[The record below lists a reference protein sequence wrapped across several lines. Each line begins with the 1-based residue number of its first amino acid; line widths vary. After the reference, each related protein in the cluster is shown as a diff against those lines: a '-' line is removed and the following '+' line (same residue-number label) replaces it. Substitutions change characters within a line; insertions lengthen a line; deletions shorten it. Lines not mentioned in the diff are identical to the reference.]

1 MHKQN
6 DELTRQRDECIRQM
20 QNVEREKKHESA
32 LVIFCI
38 KLPWI
43 YGKLPKIQKITKKCP
58 VPPFRN
64 VLGRQ
69 VGEEC
74 PN

>member
-38 KLPWI
+38 KLP
-43 YGKLPKIQKITKKCP
+43 
-58 VPPFRN
+58 
-64 VLGRQ
+64 
-69 VGEEC
+69 
-74 PN
+74 